1 MPAFIQLR
9 SGAFLDLDNPAPRL
23 ITLADIAYA
32 TARICRYTGHTSR
45 HTSVAEH
52 SVHVSLIC
60 PPEVACHALLHDAA
74 EAYVGDVSGPLKRLL
89 PDFVVV
95 EQRVRAAVAE
105 RFGLGSQWQYTD
117 PLAVKAADLRMLA
130 IEARAVMGAG
140 SCDATSPWGS
150 LVDESDPRYSEHPA
164 VERIGRMPDEA
175 HAMFLARAR
184 ELGVE

>member
-1 MPAFIQLR
+1 MSAFIQLR
-9 SGAFLDLDNPAPRL
+9 SGEFLDLKNPAPRL

-60 PPEVACHALLHDAA
+60 PPEVTYDALLHDAA

-89 PDFVVV
+89 PDFIVV
-95 EQRVRAAVAE
+95 EQNMRAAIAK
-105 RFGLGSQWQYTD
+105 RFGLSSEWQYAD

-130 IEARAVMGAG
+130 IEARAVMGAN
-140 SCDATSPWGS
+140 SCDATSPWGA
-150 LVDESDPRYSEHPA
+150 LVDGSDPRYADHPA
-164 VERIGRMPDEA
+164 VERIGRTAEEA
-175 HAMFLARAR
+175 EAMFLARAR

>member
-1 MPAFIQLR
+1 MSAFIQLR
-9 SGAFLDLDNPAPRL
+9 SGEFLDLKNPAPRL

-60 PPEVACHALLHDAA
+60 PPEVAYDALLHDAA

-89 PDFVVV
+89 PDFIVV
-95 EQRVRAAVAE
+95 EQNMRAAIAK
-105 RFGLGSQWQYTD
+105 RFGLSSEWQYAD

-130 IEARAVMGAG
+130 IEARAVMGAN
-140 SCDATSPWGS
+140 SCDATSPWGA
-150 LVDESDPRYSEHPA
+150 LVDGSDPRYADHPA
-164 VERIGRMPDEA
+164 VERIGRTAEEA
-175 HAMFLARAR
+175 EAMFLARAR